1 MHAPSNPAPE
11 EPQRLAKVVAA
22 LVPCSRREAEQ
33 YITEGWV
40 QVDGKVIDLPQFR
53 VSGEQVRIDPKA
65 HLQTEVPAALL
76 MHKPAG
82 MSNAEAQALL
92 GPASHWPGD
101 TSGLRFSR
109 GHGLGLTAL
118 LMLPIPASGLA
129 VFSQDWRVVRKLQE
143 DARVIEQEL
152 VADVTGTIAPNGLA
166 RLRAGLIAEGQNL
179 PPAHVS
185 WQSETRLR
193 FAMKGITAEAV
204 PWMCEQ
210 VGLRLTALRRIRIGR
225 VPMAGLAP
233 GQWRFLPPGERF

>member
-1 MHAPSNPAPE
+1 MLPPSTPLPG

-33 YITEGWV
+33 YITDGWV
-40 QVDGKVIDLPQFR
+40 QVDGRVVDTPQFR
-53 VSGEQVRIDPKA
+53 VSKEQVRIDPKA
-65 HLQTEVPAALL
+65 HLQTEAPAALL

-92 GPASHWPGD
+92 GPASHWSEDP
-101 TSGLRFSR
+101 SGLRWSR

-118 LMLPIPASGLA
+118 LMLPVPASGLA

-143 DARVIEQEL
+143 DARVLEQEL
-152 VADVTGTIAPNGLA
+152 VAEVTGTIAPNGLA
-166 RLRAGLIAEGQNL
+166 RLRGGLIAEGETL

-193 FAMKGITAEAV
+193 FAMKGVTAEAV
-204 PWMCEQ
+204 PWMCAQ
-210 VGLRLTALRRIRIGR
+210 VGLKLTALKRIRIGR
-225 VPMAGLAP
+225 VAMAGLPP